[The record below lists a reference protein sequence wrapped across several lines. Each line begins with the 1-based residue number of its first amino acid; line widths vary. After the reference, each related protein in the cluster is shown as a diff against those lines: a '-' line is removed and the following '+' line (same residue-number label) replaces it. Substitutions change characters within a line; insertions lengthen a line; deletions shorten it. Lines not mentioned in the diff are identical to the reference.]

1 MFWQSFDNP
10 EKGDILTVGTSEFKQ
25 SYKEDT
31 AFVLDLKGSDFNT
44 YEIIT
49 SFPNPVSKNI

>member
-1 MFWQSFDNP
+1 M
-10 EKGDILTVGTSEFKQ
+10 GTSEFKQ